1 MDAKVQDDR
10 ILLIT
15 RIVAA
20 VVIPVL
26 IAAFIV
32 LYFFTQRS
40 GELFAWQIKP
50 NLTAIYMGA
59 GYIGGAYIFLQTL
72 IGRRWHRVSSGYP
85 AVTSFT
91 IIMLIA
97 TFLHWSRFDLRHFP
111 FQTWLVLYII
121 TPFLVP
127 WLWWHNKPYDSGAPE
142 ENDLVV
148 SNGIQKMFVI
158 FGAGLILVA
167 MIGLLMPSLY
177 IRVWPWTLTPLTAQV
192 MAGWITLL
200 GVGNLVAASD
210 NRWSSWRVGAI
221 SIGVWHALFLIGSL
235 FYRQEFTNG
244 QWLNWF
250 TLSVSGMLILVIGF
264 YFGMESLRRKVPVME

>member
-20 VVIPVL
+20 VIVPVL

-32 LYFFTQRS
+32 LYFFPQRS
-40 GELFAWQIKP
+40 GDLFAWQIKP
-50 NLTAIYMGA
+50 NLMAVYMGA
-59 GYIGGAYIFLQTL
+59 GYIGGAYVFLQTL
-72 IGRRWHRVSSGYP
+72 IGRRWHRVANGYP

-91 IIMLIA
+91 IVMLLVTI
-97 TFLHWSRFDLRHFP
+97 LHWSRFDLGHFP
-111 FQTWLVLYII
+111 FQTWLVLYIV
-121 TPFLVP
+121 TPILVP
-127 WLWWHNKPYDSGAPE
+127 WLWWHNKPVDSGAPE
-142 ENDLVV
+142 ENDITVPL
-148 SNGIQKMFVI
+148 GLRRMFRI
-158 FGAGLILVA
+158 FGTGLLLVA
-167 MIGLLMPSLY
+167 LVGLLMPSIY
-177 IRVWPWTLTPLTAQV
+177 MNVWPWTMTPLTARV

-221 SIGVWHALFLIGSL
+221 SIGSWHLLFLIGSL
-235 FYRQEFTNG
+235 YYRQEFING

-250 TLSVSGMLILVIGF
+250 TLSVITMLILVAGL
-264 YFGMESLRRKVPVME
+264 YLGMESQR